1 MGQSPVLYSVL
12 CSQKPTGFWNCGWG
26 TEWWNAESF
35 ASTYCN
41 NFKYTAWK
49 VDGANPMYWFIIAP
63 YEKSTFWEWLAICFH
78 YSVSII
84 SIHGLSWNNSQRS
97 MIPCW
102 VKQAT
107 TFIKSNAFTIQ
118 TGPDGSSASNFFPV
132 SLTKTLLGLAYLQ
145 HLWRLIGSN
154 PKKRWFWWDT
164 RTKPGL
170 GYKYV
175 LNYIVLFLFI
185 HNICIMYVY
194 IYIYIMCFSLS
205 IHLLYYLFTLYSLY
219 M

>member
-49 VDGANPMYWFIIAP
+49 VDGANPIYWFIIAP

-132 SLTKTLLGLAYLQ
+132 SLTKTLLTVG
-145 HLWRLIGSN
+145 
-154 PKKRWFWWDT
+154 
-164 RTKPGL
+164 PGL
-170 GYKYV
+170 PSTSVKIDREQPQKAMILVGYTDKTGLGLQV
-175 LNYIVLFLFI
+175 CFELHSFI
-185 HNICIMYVY
+185 FVH
-194 IYIYIMCFSLS
+194 
-205 IHLLYYLFTLYSLY
+205 T
-219 M
+219 

>member
-1 MGQSPVLYSVL
+1 
-12 CSQKPTGFWNCGWG
+12 
-26 TEWWNAESF
+26 
-35 ASTYCN
+35 
-41 NFKYTAWK
+41 
-49 VDGANPMYWFIIAP
+49 
-63 YEKSTFWEWLAICFH
+63 
-78 YSVSII
+78 
-84 SIHGLSWNNSQRS
+84 

-107 TFIKSNAFTIQ
+107 TFITSNAFTIQ

-154 PKKRWFWWDT
+154 PKKQWFWWDT

-185 HNICIMYVY
+185 HNICKCMYTY
-194 IYIYIMCFSLS
+194 ILCVFIYQFIYYTSKSYSFPHPHLPPLS
-205 IHLLYYLFTLYSLY
+205 NLYELQPTWLLRTPKAREIQGQVQHQGSIVEDSVTAMHLVIGIFICMDPVEPVS
-219 M
+219 